1 MRRRFSRV
9 LLAWT
14 TSLLIVVLGVVVAD
28 RSLPDARLKVTA
40 YRQLSDLEFLQLQEE
55 MRLLVQQ
62 ENAAGPQEFKMTSSA
77 TYFEIHQNGEPVIL
91 VDNSAGRSLMI
102 VFGQ

>member
-1 MRRRFSRV
+1 MRRRFSRA

-28 RSLPDARLKVTA
+28 RSLPDARLAVTT
-40 YRQLSDLEFLQLQEE
+40 YRQFSDLEFLELQED

-62 ENAAGPQEFKMTSSA
+62 ENASGPLEFKMASST

-91 VDNSAGRSLMI
+91 VDNSAGRLLMI